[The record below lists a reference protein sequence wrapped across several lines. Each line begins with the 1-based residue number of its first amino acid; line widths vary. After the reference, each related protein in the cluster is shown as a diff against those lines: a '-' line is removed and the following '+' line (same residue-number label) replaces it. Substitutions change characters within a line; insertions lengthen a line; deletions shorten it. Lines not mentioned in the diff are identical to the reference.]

1 MKIFFSGSS
10 AQLCIEAESEEEKA
24 MLIMWHRLNISDQTM
39 YCEMVDTG
47 CFAGLRLCGITD
59 LEKE

>member
-10 AQLCIEAESEEEKA
+10 AQLSIEAESEEEKA

-39 YCEMVDTG
+39 YCDMVDTG

>member
-39 YCEMVDTG
+39 Y
-47 CFAGLRLCGITD
+47 
-59 LEKE
+59 

>member
-1 MKIFFSGSS
+1 MKIFFSGSR

-39 YCEMVDTG
+39 YCDMVDTG